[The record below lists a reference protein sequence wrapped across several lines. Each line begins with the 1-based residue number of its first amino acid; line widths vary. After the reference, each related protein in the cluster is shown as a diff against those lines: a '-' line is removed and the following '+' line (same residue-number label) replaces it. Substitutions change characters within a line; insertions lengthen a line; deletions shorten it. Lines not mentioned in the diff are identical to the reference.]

1 MSFHLFKNNQFSQ
14 NMPVLVY
21 IHGGEFKYGGKD
33 LYKPDYL
40 LENSMVGS
48 NPGIIVVTINYRL
61 GVLGECLIPKYLK
74 NS

>member
-1 MSFHLFKNNQFSQ
+1 
-14 NMPVLVY
+14 MPVLVY

-61 GVLGECLIPKYLK
+61 GVLGECLISKYLK